1 MENCGNNG
9 TERTVW
15 NRQPKADDDD
25 DDVDVD
31 VDMNVHVD
39 DGNVDDND
47 DARRAAAASVGD
59 SVSDG
64 VLVGLWGGLR
74 HLAHNGHIKGR
85 SLRLPGAAISLLN
98 VYIAGHDIGAATVVG
113 GYKGK
118 PRSYSHTSQY
128 P

>member
-47 DARRAAAASVGD
+47 NARRVKD

-64 VLVGLWGGLR
+64 VLVGWTGGLR

-85 SLRLPGAAISLLN
+85 SLRLPGAAISSLN
-98 VYIAGHDIGAATVVG
+98 VYIVGHDIGAATVVVG
-113 GYKGK
+113 
-118 PRSYSHTSQY
+118 
-128 P
+128 